1 MKKIIL
7 GIALMSF
14 AVSCKKIQPG
24 SNKGVLKMEA
34 GVERYNDD
42 VMSDEASEKVEAI
55 QAAKKMPTDSTKVI
69 AQPAQMVK
77 KDSAMEVKVPETAAA
92 TEKK

>member
-7 GIALMSF
+7 GVAVMSF
-14 AVSCKKIQPG
+14 VIGCQKVQPG

-42 VMSDEASEKVEAI
+42 VMSDEATAKVEAI
-55 QAAKKMPTDSTKVI
+55 QAAKSLPADSTKSV
-69 AQPAQMVK
+69 QPVQMVK
-77 KDSAMEVKVPETAAA
+77 KDSAMEVKAPETPAA